1 METVRESIADAWGD
15 VRHTMKIRL
24 VGRGV
29 RLWSVPQSNRD
40 HVHDHGHGSGVD
52 DGVPDKWSECVCL

>member
-1 METVRESIADAWGD
+1 
-15 VRHTMKIRL
+15 MKIRL